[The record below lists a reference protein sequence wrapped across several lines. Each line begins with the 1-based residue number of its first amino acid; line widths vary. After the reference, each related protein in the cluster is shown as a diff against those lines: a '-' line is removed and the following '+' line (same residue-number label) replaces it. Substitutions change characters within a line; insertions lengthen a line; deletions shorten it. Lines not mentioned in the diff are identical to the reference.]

1 MKMAEMKKITKDQV
15 IPFLDI
21 SGSILKGE
29 DQWSPDWK
37 RIDKSTIF
45 DLSFNP
51 QSTTEDYIAYETPIE
66 EISGYQP
73 ELPQEIALYRGNAI
87 YDYIEDLCYDL
98 QVGDALRVPMLLV
111 WPPKD
116 NGSLRAWQIKDCRL
130 LLSNYNSV
138 DGKVTFTLKLGGTY
152 DRGSVTIADGMPT
165 FNKAEA

>member
-1 MKMAEMKKITKDQV
+1 MAEMKKITKDQV

>member
-1 MKMAEMKKITKDQV
+1 MAEVMKITKDKV

-21 SGSILKGE
+21 SGTINQEGTWTPE
-29 DQWSPDWK
+29 WQ

-45 DLSFNP
+45 DLAFNP
-51 QSTTEDYIAYETPIE
+51 QSTTEDYNAYETPIE

-87 YDYIEDLCYDL
+87 YDYIEDLCYNL
-98 QVGDALRVPMLLV
+98 EVGDALRVPMLLV
-111 WPPKD
+111 WPPQAD
-116 NGSLRAWQIKDCRL
+116 GTMRAWQIKECRL

-152 DRGSVTIADGMPT
+152 DRGEVTISDGKPT
-165 FNKAEA
+165 FTA